1 MSSVSTS
8 FQIMFYGQ
16 KISRPYGVSFA
27 FLLFNPPE
35 TSSLALIKMQPHI
48 NFKYSVGCAK
58 GASS

>member
-1 MSSVSTS
+1 MSNVSTS
-8 FQIMFYGQ
+8 FQIMVYGQ